1 MELDAGSIE
10 ASRERQNTLV
20 GRSESLTEIIS
31 PRFSQR
37 EYAIDFRVDGK
48 HFFTLV
54 KDNHDSSAIELE
66 ERSKGFQWFFS
77 FDLMLMHATPRGI

>member
-1 MELDAGSIE
+1 MAELDADSIE
-10 ASRERQNTLV
+10 AIKERQNALV
-20 GRSESLTEIIS
+20 GGGESLTEIIS

-54 KDNHDSSAIELE
+54 KDSHDPTPIELE
-66 ERSKGFQWFFS
+66 ERSRGFQWFFFS
-77 FDLMLMHATPRGI
+77 LISC